1 MVVAPLGFADGFE
14 IGIKIR
20 DKDDSRFSNN
30 IGYFSL

>member
-20 DKDDSRFSNN
+20 DKNDSRFSNN
-30 IGYFSL
+30 IGCFSL